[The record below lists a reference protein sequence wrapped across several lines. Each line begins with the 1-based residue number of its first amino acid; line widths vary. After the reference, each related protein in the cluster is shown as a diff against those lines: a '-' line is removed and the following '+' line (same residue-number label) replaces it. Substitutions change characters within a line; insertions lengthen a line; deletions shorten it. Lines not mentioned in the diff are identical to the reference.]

1 MILHGSCIA
10 WSSISCV
17 LYSNNNLMSKKKK
30 KKSFSK
36 IFFKISHNHCYFSMG
51 CPYSN
56 LVSFRHGF
64 TRKRRAWTSSPL
76 QQYLMPVPHAYPDIW
91 QQKSSVTH
99 WLPAPSAQNTRPL
112 PKQREYSS
120 FREGCKSCI
129 RAQSGFEES
138 CLGWHSEQA
147 KKKKTTTST

>member
-1 MILHGSCIA
+1 MILHRSCIA

-17 LYSNNNLMSKKKK
+17 LYSNNNLMLKK

-147 KKKKTTTST
+147 KKKTTAST